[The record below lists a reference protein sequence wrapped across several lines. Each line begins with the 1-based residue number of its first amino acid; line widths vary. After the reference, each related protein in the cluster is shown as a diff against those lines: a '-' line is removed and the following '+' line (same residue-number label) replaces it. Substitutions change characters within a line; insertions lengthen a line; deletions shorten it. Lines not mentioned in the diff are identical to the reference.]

1 MPCGQRME
9 AAKFLFSLFCFS
21 LFQGL
26 HLPPQSLSYL
36 EPGMAPLWGDLPLG
50 LCSGRSDR
58 SGLRPSLLCSALAL
72 DADPSGCISTGGAI
86 REQREGAV
94 TESLPG
100 PLLVWGQVSH

>member
-50 LCSGRSDR
+50 LCSGRSDLER
-58 SGLRPSLLCSALAL
+58 DWKWGLQGPGLIPHKCETLGRGGALASGSSI
-72 DADPSGCISTGGAI
+72 PS
-86 REQREGAV
+86 
-94 TESLPG
+94 PH
-100 PLLVWGQVSH
+100 P